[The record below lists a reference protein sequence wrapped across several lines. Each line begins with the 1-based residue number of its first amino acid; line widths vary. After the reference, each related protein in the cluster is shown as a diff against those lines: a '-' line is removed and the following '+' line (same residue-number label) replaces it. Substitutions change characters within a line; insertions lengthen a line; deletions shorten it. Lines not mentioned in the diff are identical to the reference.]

1 MGFAFPFDCPFRGG
15 GGAKEYLIDGLFFG
29 GRGGCFI
36 AYRLTKLV
44 ESFSL
49 KRRDRRKKLS
59 INTGGDSA
67 TSTQEKRLNWEQGK
81 GSSPPLAS
89 LCLKRAHRNLIA
101 PELTFIPE
109 KNRG

>member
-59 INTGGDSA
+59 ILALRVVVGA
-67 TSTQEKRLNWEQGK
+67 RICPKVESTVGWKSSHTTVNQLQRLYCIVEYHQPTNV
-81 GSSPPLAS
+81 SD
-89 LCLKRAHRNLIA
+89 
-101 PELTFIPE
+101 T
-109 KNRG
+109 